1 MPKNNMRIV
10 IGLAATA
17 LLAFGAAGCAAEE
30 PEPIGAADSNAVTE
44 ISGGSD
50 EAVTSEAT
58 DTTPALTPSECLVGT
73 WLADN
78 ELFLAQ
84 LREFGTEAISNVTG
98 QVILT
103 YEADGTLRTDYQAWE
118 MSATVEGQGMTIHR
132 HGIDTGVYTAT
143 DTELT
148 WHDESIGSQIT
159 TGAAGISM
167 EIQPEPAAYDRVPYT
182 CDDDEVT
189 LSTHDGDAHLYR
201 Q

>member
-1 MPKNNMRIV
+1 MPKNHIRI
-10 IGLAATA
+10 ITGLAATA
-17 LLAFGAAGCAAEE
+17 LLILGSAGCAAEE
-30 PEPIGAADSNAVTE
+30 PEPAETADSNTATE
-44 ISGGSD
+44 TPSAGD
-50 EAVTSEAT
+50 ETAASEAA
-58 DTTPALTPSECLVGT
+58 DTTPALSPAECLVGT

-103 YEADGTLRTDYQAWE
+103 YEADGTLRTDYQDWE
-118 MSATVEGQGMTIHR
+118 MSATVEGEGLTIHR
-132 HGIDTGVYTAT
+132 HGTDTGVYTAT
-143 DTELT
+143 DTELS

-167 EIQPEPAAYDRVPYT
+167 SIQPEPAAYDRVPYT